1 MIYVYWT
8 LAAPT
13 GFIAALVITLTLSG
27 KALSSAT
34 PDWLALLAAAA
45 VLALLAWSYHLAT
58 SAGRTGL
65 AILVVIV
72 SWVVFAGTMLI
83 YGLMHQHLWN

>member
-1 MIYVYWT
+1 MFDPGYIQV
-8 LAAPT
+8 
-13 GFIAALVITLTLSG
+13 IAVI
-27 KALSSAT
+27 AIII
-34 PDWLALLAAAA
+34 A

-65 AILVVIV
+65 AILLVIV

-83 YGLMHQHLWN
+83 YGLMHQKLWN